1 MPKTATR
8 ENTKYLL
15 IETGIDIM
23 VEKGYNATGL
33 SEVLSA
39 AGVPKGSFY
48 YYFQSKEDF
57 GLNII
62 NYFDERYVS
71 QLDQILNDKSMT
83 PLDRMYKYVAD
94 TITKAQER
102 HCSRGCLLANL
113 SQEMADQNEL
123 FRSRLS
129 EIMTKRSEKF
139 ARCLQE
145 AKDVGQVPADVCVNM
160 CAEFFLCAF
169 EGALMRSKTMQDPK
183 PLQMVQEAF
192 FGVMLG
198 LDPHC
203 NG

>member
-23 VEKGYNATGL
+23 LEKGYNATGL
-33 SEVLSA
+33 SEVLST

-71 QLDQILNDKSMT
+71 QLDQVLNDKSLT
-83 PLDRMYKYVAD
+83 PLERMYKYVAD
-94 TITKAQER
+94 TIAKAQER
-102 HCSRGCLLANL
+102 QCSRGCLLANL

-123 FRSRLS
+123 FRERLS

-145 AKDVGQVPADVCVNM
+145 AKDAGQVPKDICVKM

-169 EGALMRSKTMQDPK
+169 EGAIMRSKTMKDAK

-192 FGVMLG
+192 FDVMLG
-198 LDPHC
+198 LDTHC
-203 NG
+203 SG